1 MEHPGRGYNIQYIAM
16 KWLRQLSIWVKIPD
30 GPDQGTSSHNHDA
43 LSVALV
49 KPNIGLNRFAVAWKR
64 IRPRRLFFRLDWQMA
79 A

>member
-49 KPNIGLNRFAVAWKR
+49 KPNIMEWHHASY
-64 IRPRRLFFRLDWQMA
+64 
-79 A
+79 